1 MLHHRPKVAIVLAS
15 TKGFFGRVVRWADN
29 SKINHAMVV
38 YEDRLWSGFSKA
50 EATFLEGVEMRPFDP
65 DDPYYLK
72 LEFFIYQGDITPG
85 LQMVK
90 KYLGAGYD
98 YVGATSGIFRM
109 VFRKL
114 FGLESAVP
122 IQDHERLFCFEF
134 VIELLQSAQVPGAAE
149 LIPGDT
155 SPATI
160 REWLMRHEY
169 FRKISVERFME
180 KTDEFPLVMRGC
192 DV

>member
-1 MLHHRPKVAIVLAS
+1 MSKPKVAVVLAS

-50 EATFLEGVEMRPFDP
+50 EATFLDGVEMRPFDP

-72 LEFFIYQGDITPG
+72 LEFFMYQGDITQG
-85 LQMVK
+85 LPRVK
-90 KYLGAGYD
+90 KHLGAGYD
-98 YVGATSGIFRM
+98 YVGATTGIIRM
-109 VFRKL
+109 VYRKL
-114 FGLESAVP
+114 FGSDVAAP

-134 VIELLQSAQVPGAAE
+134 VVELLQSAGVPGATE
-149 LIPGDT
+149 LAPADT
-155 SPATI
+155 SPAAI

-180 KTDEFPLVMRGC
+180 KTDEFPLVVRG
-192 DV
+192 